1 MNNNEIMEQL
11 KKIFTTVIDEEKNF
25 DNITENTNIITD
37 LGVNSVGLIYLLMAI
52 EESYDIDMS
61 DVTFKTFTNVG
72 DVIEYI
78 KKAITK

>member
-1 MNNNEIMEQL
+1 MNNNEILEQL
-11 KKIFTTVIDEEKNF
+11 KKIFRAVIDENKNF

-61 DVTFKTFTNVG
+61 DVTFKTFTNIG
-72 DVIEYI
+72 DVVEYI
-78 KKAITK
+78 KKAVTK

>member
-1 MNNNEIMEQL
+1 MNNNEILEQL
-11 KKIFTTVIDEEKNF
+11 KKIFRAVIDENKNF

-61 DVTFKTFTNVG
+61 DVTFKTFTNIG
-72 DVIEYI
+72 DVVEYI
-78 KKAITK
+78 KKAVSK